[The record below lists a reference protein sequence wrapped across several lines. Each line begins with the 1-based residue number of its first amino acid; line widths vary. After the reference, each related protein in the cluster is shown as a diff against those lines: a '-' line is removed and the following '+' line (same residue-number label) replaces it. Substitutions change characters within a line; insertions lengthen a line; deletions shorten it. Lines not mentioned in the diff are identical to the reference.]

1 MSYHQMEIEGLAQ
14 YYFILFFLTFFYF
27 LSLQQRGISSFFSV
41 CFSLFDKELF
51 PPQHPLWA
59 PLLVICICLF
69 FCPTFQETLCFVDS
83 CTDVAFCV
91 NVRQKNNRNVNCI
104 ATTNQNMVP
113 HTCCESN
120 GEKIQSRTLG
130 ASLLGHY
137 ILLEVI
143 MFTFSFSENG
153 R

>member
-1 MSYHQMEIEGLAQ
+1 MSYHQMEIEGLAR
-14 YYFILFFLTFFYF
+14 YYFILFFSLF
-27 LSLQQRGISSFFSV
+27 LFLESLAERYKPILFCLLLPVSQRAVSTTTSSLSSF
-41 CFSLFDKELF
+41 
-51 PPQHPLWA
+51 A
-59 PLLVICICLF
+59 RVICICLF

-104 ATTNQNMVP
+104 AATNQNMAP